1 MFGNRAQDGKN
12 NICGTRI
19 AKLRTALPGNV
30 SQRKFADMLC
40 LHGLDV
46 DKNVISRIERGERFV
61 SDWELKM
68 IKEVLRVSYE
78 DLLD

>member
-1 MFGNRAQDGKN
+1 MFGNKAQDGKN
-12 NICGTRI
+12 NICGMRI
-19 AKLRTALPGNV
+19 AKLRTELPGKV
-30 SQRKFADMLC
+30 SQRMFADMLC
-40 LHGLDV
+40 LHGMDV

-68 IKEVLRVSYE
+68 IKEVLQVSYE